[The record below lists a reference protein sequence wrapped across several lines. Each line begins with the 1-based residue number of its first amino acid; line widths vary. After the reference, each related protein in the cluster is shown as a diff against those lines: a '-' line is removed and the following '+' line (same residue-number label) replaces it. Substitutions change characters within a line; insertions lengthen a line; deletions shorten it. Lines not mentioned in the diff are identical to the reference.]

1 MVSRQLIAVLTFG
14 TLRKERTWSG
24 DLVGRLQLLGTVFAG
39 ALARK
44 RAQDRV
50 DELLRF
56 ERLMTGQSVRLAESS
71 GRNLDVDVNAA
82 LRDVAALLA
91 ADRCVLWDLFLAPVR
106 ATVTHHWTAEIA
118 ASLPHQ
124 LGAADIPWILD
135 ELVAGNVVSV
145 STIAALPPDAQ
156 IDAAALRAAGVRSLL
171 TIPLRINAS
180 VVAALSLSCLRDER
194 GWSDEMVPRLRL
206 FGEMLVN
213 AIAFRSAEQDAHRAA
228 AESVQLRETLAH
240 LARVDAVSAMSA
252 AVAHEVNQPL
262 MAIRNYALAG
272 RQRLVGG
279 AAPDRAKI
287 DLLLEK
293 IASQAALASE
303 VLDRLHAM
311 VKRHNPQEVEIDL
324 AKLISEALKIIQM
337 EGRMKDIRIETDIAP
352 DLPRALGDG
361 IQVQQVLLNLTH
373 NAMGAMATAPME
385 ARVLR
390 VEANVAGGGQ
400 VLIRVVDR
408 GSGIA
413 LSDEERV
420 YEPFYTTKETGLGIG
435 LSICRTLVE
444 AHGGRLWHVPNAGG
458 GTVFQFTLPQA
469 GDGG

>member
-1 MVSRQLIAVLTFG
+1 M
-14 TLRKERTWSG
+14 
-24 DLVGRLQLLGTVFAG
+24 
-39 ALARK
+39 
-44 RAQDRV
+44 
-50 DELLRF
+50 
-56 ERLMTGQSVRLAESS
+56 
-71 GRNLDVDVNAA
+71 
-82 LRDVAALLA
+82 
-91 ADRCVLWDLFLAPVR
+91 
-106 ATVTHHWTAEIA
+106 
-118 ASLPHQ
+118 
-124 LGAADIPWILD
+124 
-135 ELVAGNVVSV
+135 
-145 STIAALPPDAQ
+145 
-156 IDAAALRAAGVRSLL
+156 
-171 TIPLRINAS
+171 RINAS

-361 IQVQQVLLNLTH
+361 IQVQQVLLDPTH

-458 GTVFQFTLPQA
+458 GQVFQFTLPQA